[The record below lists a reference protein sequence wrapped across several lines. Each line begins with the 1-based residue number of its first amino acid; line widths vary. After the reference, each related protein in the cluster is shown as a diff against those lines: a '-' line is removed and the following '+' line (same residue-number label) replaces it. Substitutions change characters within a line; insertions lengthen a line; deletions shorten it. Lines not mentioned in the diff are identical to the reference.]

1 MRRIDFVTLKLFVAI
16 ADERSLTRAAEREH
30 LALAAVSKRV
40 SDLENQL
47 GIALLYRQ
55 PKGVELTPA
64 GHALL
69 HHARNMMDNL
79 EQLNADLSE
88 FSEGVKGHV
97 RIHANTSAVIEF
109 LPEDLASFSRLHSQV
124 KIDLEERVSSE
135 TIRAVR
141 EGLTDI
147 GIFAGHVPAEDLQ
160 VFTYRHD
167 QLVLVTPR
175 EHPLAERDGLSG
187 RIDIINGTL
196 GKAFGVFGGYI
207 AAGAKMCDAIRSYAP
222 GFIFTTSLPPT
233 VAAGAAASIAFLKT
247 AEGQKLRDAQQ
258 LHARILKM
266 RLKSLG
272 MPIID
277 HGSHIVPVHVGHP
290 VHCKALSDMLLRDYG
305 IYVQP
310 INFPTVP
317 RGTERLRFTPSP
329 VHDPKQIDHL
339 VRAMDALWSHC
350 ALNRAELSA

>member
-16 ADERSLTRAAEREH
+16 ADERSLTKAAEREH

-79 EQLNADLSE
+79 AQMNADLSE

-109 LPEDLASFSRLHSQV
+109 LPEDLSAFTRLHPQV

-135 TIRAVR
+135 AIRAVR

-147 GIFAGHVPAEDLQ
+147 GIFAGHVPADELQ
-160 VFTYRHD
+160 VFNYRHD
-167 QLVLVTPR
+167 RLVLVTPR
-175 EHPLAERDGLSG
+175 AHPLAERSRISLHEAVSYDFIGLQQDASLHG
-187 RIDIINGTL
+187 LLQQAARHLGTPLRLRIQVRSFEAICRMIDTGMGIGILPELAVRTYL
-196 GKAFGVFGGYI
+196 PALDVQVI
-207 AAGAKMCDAIRSYAP
+207 ALDDPWARRELKIAVRS
-222 GFIFTTSLPPT
+222 L
-233 VAAGAAASIAFLKT
+233 
-247 AEGQKLRDAQQ
+247 E
-258 LHARILKM
+258 
-266 RLKSLG
+266 
-272 MPIID
+272 
-277 HGSHIVPVHVGHP
+277 
-290 VHCKALSDMLLRDYG
+290 ALSMTARQMLEHLMSSEQREAAM
-305 IYVQP
+305 I
-310 INFPTVP
+310 
-317 RGTERLRFTPSP
+317 EPS
-329 VHDPKQIDHL
+329 
-339 VRAMDALWSHC
+339 
-350 ALNRAELSA
+350 